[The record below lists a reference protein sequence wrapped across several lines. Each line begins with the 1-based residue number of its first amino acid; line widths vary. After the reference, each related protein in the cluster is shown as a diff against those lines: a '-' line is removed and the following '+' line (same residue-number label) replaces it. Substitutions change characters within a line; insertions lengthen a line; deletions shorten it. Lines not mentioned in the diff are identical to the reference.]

1 MIDGVEVHPQRRISD
16 ERGVIMRM
24 LRRVDP
30 WSRNSERYISRSFIQ
45 A

>member
-1 MIDGVEVHPQRRISD
+1 MIDGVKIHPQQRIPD
-16 ERGVIMRM
+16 ERGVIMHM

-30 WSRNSERYISRSFIQ
+30 WSRNSERYISRSFIR